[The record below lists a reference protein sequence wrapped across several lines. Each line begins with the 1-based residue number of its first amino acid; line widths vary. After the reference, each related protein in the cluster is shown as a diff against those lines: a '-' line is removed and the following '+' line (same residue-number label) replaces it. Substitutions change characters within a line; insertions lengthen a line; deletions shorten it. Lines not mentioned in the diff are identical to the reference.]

1 MYKRINLIK
10 IKNSLVRYLRMKLS
24 ADMPISASNDSFD
37 KLVKRYIKLY
47 QSLSVLRRREEIAVI
62 QSRKSQIKGLNL
74 ITLLGLLQVVI
85 WPVISVAI
93 TGKEV
98 DWHIEF
104 ILTVFPYAIKM
115 AVALFF
121 LLGAYWAAQN
131 DNKVKRLWG
140 IGGLLNLMIL
150 WLIALFYQF
159 FPGYSTAF
167 SIMAYVSVVI
177 GCIFPIYLI
186 LYYKDQEYTARV
198 VALEHLLSHK

>member
-10 IKNSLVRYLRMKLS
+10 IKNLLVRYLRMKLS
-24 ADMPISASNDSFD
+24 ADMPISTSNDSFD

-47 QSLSVLRRREEIAVI
+47 QPFSVLRRREEIAVI
-62 QSRKSQIKGLNL
+62 QRRKSQIKGLNL

-98 DWHIEF
+98 DWQIEF
-104 ILTVFPYAIKM
+104 ILAVFPYSINMAI
-115 AVALFF
+115 AFSL
-121 LLGAYWAAQN
+121 LLGAYWVRQN
-131 DNKVKRLWG
+131 DNKEKRLWG
-140 IGGLLNLMIL
+140 IGGLLNVMIL
-150 WLIALFYQF
+150 WLIAHFHQF

-186 LYYKDQEYTARV
+186 LYYKDQEYTARI
-198 VALEHLLSHK
+198 VALEHL

>member
-24 ADMPISASNDSFD
+24 VDMPISTSNDSFD

-47 QSLSVLRRREEIAVI
+47 QSFSVLRRREEIAVI
-62 QSRKSQIKGLNL
+62 QRRKSQIKGLNL

-98 DWHIEF
+98 DWQIEL
-104 ILTVFPYAIKM
+104 ILAVFPYAINM
-115 AVALFF
+115 AVAFFF

-150 WLIALFYQF
+150 WLIAHFHQF

-167 SIMAYVSVVI
+167 SIIVYVSVGI

-186 LYYKDQEYTARV
+186 LYYKDQEYTARL
-198 VALEHLLSHK
+198 VALEHLLSHQ

>member
-47 QSLSVLRRREEIAVI
+47 QSLSVLRSREEIAVI

-104 ILTVFPYAIKM
+104 ILTVFPYAINM

-121 LLGAYWAAQN
+121 LLGAYWAAPN

>member
-104 ILTVFPYAIKM
+104 ILTVFPYAINM

>member
-10 IKNSLVRYLRMKLS
+10 IKNLLVRYLRMKLS
-24 ADMPISASNDSFD
+24 ADRPISTSNDSFD

-47 QSLSVLRRREEIAVI
+47 QPLSVLRRREEIAVI
-62 QSRKSQIKGLNL
+62 QRRKSQIKGLNL

-93 TGKEV
+93 AGKEV
-98 DWHIEF
+98 DWQIEF
-104 ILTVFPYAIKM
+104 ILAVFPYSINMAI
-115 AVALFF
+115 AFSF
-121 LLGAYWAAQN
+121 LLGAYWVTQN
-131 DNKVKRLWG
+131 DNKEKRLWG
-140 IGGLLNLMIL
+140 TGVLLNVMIL
-150 WLIALFYQF
+150 WLIGHFHQF

-186 LYYKDQEYTARV
+186 LYYKDQEYTARI
-198 VALEHLLSHK
+198 VALEHLSSHK

>member
-10 IKNSLVRYLRMKLS
+10 IKDLLVRYLRMKLS
-24 ADMPISASNDSFD
+24 ADRPISTSNDSFD

-47 QSLSVLRRREEIAVI
+47 QPLSVLRRREEIAVI
-62 QSRKSQIKGLNL
+62 QRRKSQIKGLNL

-98 DWHIEF
+98 DWQIEF
-104 ILTVFPYAIKM
+104 ILAVFPYSINMAI
-115 AVALFF
+115 AFSF
-121 LLGAYWAAQN
+121 LLGAYWVTQN
-131 DNKVKRLWG
+131 DNKEKRLWG
-140 IGGLLNLMIL
+140 TGVLLNVMIL
-150 WLIALFYQF
+150 GLIAHFHQF

-186 LYYKDQEYTARV
+186 LYYKDQEYTARI
-198 VALEHLLSHK
+198 VALEHLSSHK